1 MICIFGENILMIC
14 FPNAKINLG
23 LNIIRKR
30 QDGFHEIESVF
41 LPVGW
46 SDILEVIPAADSVV
60 NEISMEQTGLPL
72 GIAAGENL
80 AFKACENLRKDFD
93 LPNLKI
99 ALHKQIPSGAGLGG
113 GSSDAASMILLLDRL
128 FGLALSKEKIL
139 SYLEK
144 LGSDCPFF
152 YTNQPAFVRGRG
164 EVIEPFHVNLNG
176 YYLMIIVPEVRISTA
191 EAFKLISPRKPEFSL
206 RKTLEYPVEDWGRLV
221 VNDFED
227 VLFSK
232 YPEFKQIKSK
242 MYSSGAV
249 YSSLSGSGSAIYGI
263 FRNKIKPADVFPNQI
278 CWFEKM
284 NNSN

>member
-1 MICIFGENILMIC
+1 LICIFEEKNNMIC

-23 LNIIRKR
+23 LNILSKR
-30 QDGFHEIESVF
+30 QDGFHKLESVF

-46 SDILEVIPAADSVV
+46 SDILEVIPVSDSAE
-60 NEISMEQTGLPL
+60 NKLSMEQTGLPL

-80 AFKACENLRKDFD
+80 AFQACKNLRKDFD

-99 ALHKQIPSGAGLGG
+99 ALHKQIPFGAGLGG

-128 FGLALSKEKIL
+128 FGLSLSKEKTL

-152 YTNQPAFVRGRG
+152 YANQPAFVRGRG
-164 EVIEPFHVNLNG
+164 DIIEPFQVNLNG

-191 EAFKLISPRKPEFSL
+191 EAFKFISPGKPDIPLKKALEF
-206 RKTLEYPVEDWGRLV
+206 PVEDWKYLV
-221 VNDFED
+221 KNDFED
-227 VLFSK
+227 ALFSK
-232 YPEFKQIKSK
+232 YPEFSYIKNK

-263 FRNKIKPADVFPNQI
+263 FRNKIKPVDVFPGQV
-278 CWFEKM
+278 CWFEKI
-284 NNSN
+284 NNPN